1 MPANM
6 PAANS
11 KDNRPMVNIMPFG
24 ERMNLANPAVAG
36 ATSAAMGVLTPRPYI
51 PVTTAPWT
59 LGAPT
64 LLIVNMPA
72 LNLIIRRN

>member
-1 MPANM
+1 
-6 PAANS
+6 
-11 KDNRPMVNIMPFG
+11 
-24 ERMNLANPAVAG
+24 
-36 ATSAAMGVLTPRPYI
+36 MGVLTPRPYI

-64 LLIVNMPA
+64 VLIVNMPA